1 MKLQKYY
8 LSLIVSLLIVQSVFS
23 QTEYNKAY
31 YEFRKYVY
39 NSNSANEPAV
49 KDKYE
54 KIISLINNDN
64 SLNKNIEK
72 SKCDYLM
79 GLFYKDKENNTT
91 AIDYFQSSMDLA
103 EKENQIKES
112 AQGYL
117 AYGESLAQICTLK
130 PTSYLIT
137 NGLKVGTMAKKAL
150 KLDNRL
156 GAARYLVCS
165 IIAYAP
171 VPFRNFSK
179 AEKIYLEILEKD
191 DLDEEDCFNVYISL
205 GFINY
210 QKEEYAEADKWF
222 NLAAKIY
229 PNNKFLQSL
238 QSREYNKNDYI
249 TVDVEPI
256 IDCMMED

>member
-1 MKLQKYY
+1 MF
-8 LSLIVSLLIVQSVFS
+8 SLLVFQTAFS
-23 QTEYNKAY
+23 QTEYESAY
-31 YEFRKYVY
+31 SELRNCVY
-39 NSNSANEPAV
+39 NSNSTNEYSV

-54 KIISLINNDN
+54 KIISLLNNDN

-79 GLFYKDKENNTT
+79 GLFYMDKENNSK

-103 EKENQIKES
+103 QEENQIKET

-117 AYGESLAQICTLK
+117 AYAESLAQICTLK
-130 PTSYLIT
+130 PTGYLIA
-137 NGLKVGTMAKKAL
+137 NGLKVGTIAKKAL

-179 AEKIYLEILEKD
+179 AEDIYLEILHKD
-191 DLDEEDCFNVYISL
+191 NLDEEDFFNVYKSL
-205 GFINY
+205 GYIHY
-210 QKEEYAEADKWF
+210 QKKEFREADKWF

-238 QSREYNKNDYI
+238 QTRKYNKNDYI
-249 TVDVEPI
+249 TIDVDPI
-256 IDCMMED
+256 IDCMMEE